1 MPHGQYGFADASLP
15 RKQTRSL
22 IGNGENL
29 RFFLELRS
37 LIGAFENETAG
48 HRPANADRQ
57 PALLA
62 RAAIRRS
69 RPSSPSPCGSRPC
82 GLRSG
87 AGRYGRSPMPT
98 AASIL
103 GRATL
108 FACRGAG
115 VRAYLSMPFYAAFQA
130 PCVASGGTRGRALW
144 ALKQKTGPVGLR
156 FPPLRGGASVFQL
169 APRYPPSAS
178 WGLRRRLRRGWK
190 GGAGH
195 RFPRP

>member
-1 MPHGQYGFADASLP
+1 MRGPPPSTLLVGYLLYSLRPRSSIAAQAHRAPLGLGPAGNDQGQGDMVD
-15 RKQTRSL
+15 R
-22 IGNGENL
+22 
-29 RFFLELRS
+29 
-37 LIGAFENETAG
+37 
-48 HRPANADRQ
+48 RPA
-57 PALLA
+57 
-62 RAAIRRS
+62 
-69 RPSSPSPCGSRPC
+69 
-82 GLRSG
+82 
-87 AGRYGRSPMPT
+87 T
-98 AASIL
+98 VVIL
-103 GRATL
+103 FGRATL
-108 FACRGAG
+108 FACHGAG

-195 RFPRP
+195 RFPRPGVIRSWSDRASLSAALPHGILMLRLTKEDRISVKKTMR

>member
-1 MPHGQYGFADASLP
+1 MVD
-15 RKQTRSL
+15 R
-22 IGNGENL
+22 
-29 RFFLELRS
+29 
-37 LIGAFENETAG
+37 
-48 HRPANADRQ
+48 RPATVVI
-57 PALLA
+57 L
-62 RAAIRRS
+62 
-69 RPSSPSPCGSRPC
+69 
-82 GLRSG
+82 
-87 AGRYGRSPMPT
+87 
-98 AASIL
+98 L

-178 WGLRRRLRRGWK
+178 WGRSEEHTSELQSLMRTSYAVFCLKKKILRK
-190 GGAGH
+190 
-195 RFPRP
+195 P

>member
-1 MPHGQYGFADASLP
+1 MRGPPPSTLLVGNLLYSLRPRSSIATQAHRAPLGLGPAGDDQGQGDMVD
-15 RKQTRSL
+15 R
-22 IGNGENL
+22 
-29 RFFLELRS
+29 
-37 LIGAFENETAG
+37 
-48 HRPANADRQ
+48 RPATVVI
-57 PALLA
+57 L
-62 RAAIRRS
+62 
-69 RPSSPSPCGSRPC
+69 
-82 GLRSG
+82 
-87 AGRYGRSPMPT
+87 
-98 AASIL
+98 L

-195 RFPRP
+195 RFPPAMMDPVLVGPGFFVGRATARHFNAPAHQRGSDFSQENNEIDQI